1 MSALAMSILLKGMSL
16 DETVSLTRA
25 MLNSGEVLNWN
36 RGTPVVDKHS
46 TGGIGD
52 KVSIPL
58 APMLACC
65 GVRVPM
71 ISGRGL
77 GPTGG
82 TLDKLESIDGFR
94 TDLSKEEIYTQVNSI
109 GCVITGASPEIAP
122 ADRKL
127 YALRDVTGTVESI
140 PLITASILSKK
151 LAAGLDAL
159 VMDVKFGSGAFM
171 KTVEQATELA
181 KSLVAVGQEMGV
193 KTTALLTDMNQ
204 TLGMAAGNQLEID
217 ESVEI
222 LSGTGPSDVTELT
235 IELGARLLAS
245 VFPNKNLEACRD
257 ELANTIS
264 SKAALNRFQE
274 MIAAQGGDYS
284 MKAKTPEQTI
294 IETPILATR
303 AGFVSAIDA
312 RQLGF
317 AIIEMGGGRKQLGD
331 ALDFQ
336 TGLRQTARLGDQ
348 VERGDELVRVYHRS
362 SASTSGSEIQIMI
375 ENAFEIT
382 DSAPKLSPLI
392 HSIIE

>member
-1 MSALAMSILLKGMSL
+1 MSAFAMAILLKGMSL
-16 DETVSLTRA
+16 DETVSLTQA
-25 MLNSGEVLNWN
+25 MLNSGEILNWN
-36 RGTPVVDKHS
+36 PSTPVVDKHS

-82 TLDKLESIDGFR
+82 TLDKLESIAGFR

-181 KSLVAVGQEMGV
+181 KSLVAVGKEMGV

-204 TLGMAAGNQLEID
+204 TLGIAAGNQLEID

-245 VFPNKNLEACRD
+245 VFPSKNLEACRD
-257 ELANTIS
+257 ELANSIS

-274 MIAAQGGDYS
+274 MIAVQGGDDS
-284 MKAKTPEQTI
+284 MKARTSEQGI

-348 VERGDELVRVYHRS
+348 VEQGGELARVYHRAS
-362 SASTSGSEIQIMI
+362 SSTSDSEIRIMI
-375 ENAFEIT
+375 ENAFVIAN
-382 DSAPKLSPLI
+382 SAPKLSPLI